1 MLILTSLTIWPRW
14 DQADSNESGFVGR
27 GETGFAVSGGSSFT
41 GRVKLAS
48 LAAVDLVS
56 QVWKNWALLETV
68 GLHLLEQSW

>member
-48 LAAVDLVS
+48 LAA
-56 QVWKNWALLETV
+56 KNWALLETV